1 MFNRFRTKKPV
12 YTGIHANVPTR
23 ITHYHYEGATLKM
36 SNSFKPLPL
45 KKHYIEVV
53 GLQDVDKVSS
63 IKEYL
68 PIDSLMFEDIFN
80 VRQRNK
86 IEWRDGVLF
95 GVFHINRLHQDTIIE
110 DYMSLVMTE
119 DTLVTFHETPPF
131 FKETL
136 HRLFETD
143 LTLKQATPDYLMY
156 VILDMVTDEHLAVYD
171 HLDAQANVIESLLLE
186 SGKVEQETFYQLR
199 KQFLKLKQCVTPT
212 LEQLERALSKNTVLF
227 HQENRPY
234 YEDLQDHLI
243 RLDNH
248 LSQER
253 ELMRHLLDLHINNQ
267 SNRMNRIMTTL
278 TLFSAIFIPLTFLSG
293 FFGMNFVHFDV
304 LAYEHAIAV
313 FIGAC
318 MLVALF
324 MVWLFKRMKWF

>member
-1 MFNRFRTKKPV
+1 MFNRVRNKKPV
-12 YTGIHANVPTR
+12 YTGKHGDVPTR
-23 ITHYHYEGATLKM
+23 ITHYHYDETTLKM

-45 KKHYIEVV
+45 AKHYIEVV
-53 GLQDVDKVSS
+53 GLNDIDKVSS
-63 IKEYL
+63 LKDYL
-68 PIDSLMFEDIFN
+68 PIDSLMLEDVFN

-86 IEWRDGVLF
+86 IEWREGILF
-95 GVFHINRLHQDTIIE
+95 GVFHINHLHQDTIHE
-110 DYMSLVMTE
+110 DYMSLVMTK

-136 HRLFETD
+136 HGLFETD
-143 LTLKQATPDYLMY
+143 STLKQAMPDYLMY
-156 VILDMVTDEHLAVYD
+156 VILDLITDGHLDVYD
-171 HLDAQANVIESLLLE
+171 HLDAQASVVESALLE
-186 SGKVEQETFYQLR
+186 SGRVDQETFYHLR

-212 LEQLERALSKNTVLF
+212 LEQLDRALSKNTALF

-234 YEDLQDHLI
+234 FEDLQDHLI

-278 TLFSAIFIPLTFLSG
+278 TLFSAIFIPLSFLTG
-293 FFGMNFVHFDV
+293 FFGMNFVHFDI
-304 LAYEHAIAV
+304 LAYEHALAV

-318 MLVALF
+318 VIVALF

>member
-1 MFNRFRTKKPV
+1 MFNRFRSKKPV
-12 YTGIHANVPTR
+12 YTGMHDNVPTR
-23 ITHYHYEGATLKM
+23 ITHYHYEATSLKM

-45 KKHYIEVV
+45 AKHYIEVV
-53 GLQDVDKVSS
+53 GLHDVDKVSS

-68 PIDSLMFEDIFN
+68 PIDNLMLEDVFN
-80 VRQRNK
+80 VRQRSK

-95 GVFHINRLHQDTIIE
+95 GVFHLNRLHQDTLVE
-110 DYMSLVMTE
+110 DYMSLVMTK
-119 DTLVTFHETPPF
+119 DTLVTFHETAPF

-136 HRLFETD
+136 HNLFQTD
-143 LTLKQATPDYLMY
+143 LTLKQSTPDYLMY
-156 VILDMVTDEHLAVYD
+156 IILDMVTDEHLVVYD
-171 HLDAQANVIESLLLE
+171 HLDAQASVVESLLLE
-186 SGKVEQETFYQLR
+186 SGKVDQETFYHLR

-212 LEQLERALSKNTVLF
+212 LEQLERALNKNTVLF
-227 HQENRPY
+227 HQENRLY
-234 YEDLQDHLI
+234 FEDLQDHLI
-243 RLDNH
+243 RLDSH

-278 TLFSAIFIPLTFLSG
+278 TLFSAIFIPLTFLTG
-293 FFGMNFVHFDV
+293 FFGMNFVHFDI
-304 LAYEHAIAV
+304 LAYEHALIV

-318 MLVALF
+318 ALVALF